1 MLPVVG
7 AEPKDGGS
15 FAGSI
20 EMRCSARYSEE
31 SAKPSAASTSPTR
44 ISAVRRKFLAA
55 TLGRMS
61 PRVPRT
67 CSWSGQLALVD
78 HRDRAVGAVVRQQ
91 FLDDLRQ
98 VGDAQVDRQG
108 RPVPRQVAP
117 GSPSGIFV
125 RAA

>member
-20 EMRCSARYSEE
+20 EMSMLGAVQRRVGEAFGGQHLADQDQRG
-31 SAKPSAASTSPTR
+31 AAEIPGGDLGQDVAEGAANLFLVGPT
-44 ISAVRRKFLAA
+44 
-55 TLGRMS
+55 G
-61 PRVPRT
+61 P
-67 CSWSGQLALVD
+67 VD

-108 RPVPRQVAP
+108 RPVPRQVAQALAF
-117 GSPSGIFV
+117 GIFV